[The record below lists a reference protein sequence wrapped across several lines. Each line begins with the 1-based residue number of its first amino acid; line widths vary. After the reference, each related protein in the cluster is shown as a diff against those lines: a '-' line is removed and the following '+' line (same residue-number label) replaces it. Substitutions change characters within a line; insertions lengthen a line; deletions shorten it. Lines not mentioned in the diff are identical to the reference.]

1 MQKRKLLVR
10 PLFGKLTGKGTT
22 LTGVE
27 IPMRYLFEILGRP
40 DSAGLTIASA
50 GGAAL
55 SSGPGAGMSQ
65 SVIVSAL
72 WLMVLVLLNAAQAQ
86 STARP
91 KKSLDDLLAES
102 DGIVVGTVS
111 DVKARYVKDREIHT
125 FVTLIDL
132 EIVHGRYDAPRL
144 ILQLKGGEIDGD
156 VLEIQGSPRFA
167 PKDRVVLFLKD
178 NGQAMVPF
186 VGWAQGVFRVFYDEK
201 TGTERVKDHEGHQVM
216 RVEGGELLIR
226 ENHPAKSGI
235 AGGHGRSSTRGAS
248 AGKTDDGSPSELVLR
263 QNPSSKSDAMT
274 LRDFLNVITRKLKAK
289 GLKGKPIT
297 SVKPE
302 PPGYPGPESTSDVP
316 PPRSQ

>member
-1 MQKRKLLVR
+1 
-10 PLFGKLTGKGTT
+10 
-22 LTGVE
+22 
-27 IPMRYLFEILGRP
+27 MRYLFEILGRP

-132 EIVHGRYDAPRL
+132 EIVWINNESEVVGPRRDPARD
-144 ILQLKGGEIDGD
+144 GE
-156 VLEIQGSPRFA
+156 R
-167 PKDRVVLFLKD
+167 
-178 NGQAMVPF
+178 
-186 VGWAQGVFRVFYDEK
+186 
-201 TGTERVKDHEGHQVM
+201 
-216 RVEGGELLIR
+216 
-226 ENHPAKSGI
+226 SGK
-235 AGGHGRSSTRGAS
+235 RSSEAR
-248 AGKTDDGSPSELVLR
+248 
-263 QNPSSKSDAMT
+263 
-274 LRDFLNVITRKLKAK
+274 
-289 GLKGKPIT
+289 
-297 SVKPE
+297 
-302 PPGYPGPESTSDVP
+302 
-316 PPRSQ
+316 

>member
-1 MQKRKLLVR
+1 QGSYCCVQKRKLLVR

-156 VLEIQGSPRFA
+156 VLEIQGSPRFT
-167 PKDRVVLFLKD
+167 PKDRVILFLKD
-178 NGQAMVPF
+178 NGHAIVPL

-201 TGTERVKDHEGHQVM
+201 TGTERVKDHEGNQVVG
-216 RVEGGELLIR
+216 VEGEELLIR
-226 ENHPAKSGI
+226 
-235 AGGHGRSSTRGAS
+235 GGHSAKAEIVGGRGS
-248 AGKTDDGSPSELVLR
+248 AGKTDDGSPSEQVLR